1 MEIIQ
6 RPSPNFND
14 RTPGKP
20 TDMIVIHYT
29 DMVPVEAAL
38 DRLCSP
44 KSKVSA
50 HYLITMSG
58 EVYQLIDES
67 KRAWHAG
74 ISEWEGE
81 TDINSR
87 SIGIELDNPGSSN
100 GMVPFPDI
108 QIQKLIELCSDI
120 QTRVHI
126 PPNRIVGH
134 EHVAPGRKQDPGPLF
149 PWQKLRDAGLHCIR
163 TEI

>member
-1 MEIIQ
+1 MKIIQ
-6 RPSPNFND
+6 HPSPNFNN
-14 RTPGKP
+14 RGPGKL

-29 DMVPVEAAL
+29 DMVPVAAAL
-38 DRLCSP
+38 ERLCCP
-44 KSKVSA
+44 GAKVSA
-50 HYLITMSG
+50 HYLITMTG
-58 EVYQLIDES
+58 TIYQLVDES

-87 SIGIELDNPGSSN
+87 SIGIELDNPGPSN
-100 GMVPFPDI
+100 GMEPFPDI
-108 QIQKLIELCSDI
+108 QIQKLIELCTDI
-120 QTRVHI
+120 QTRLYI

-149 PWQKLRDAGLHCIR
+149 PWHQLRDAGLHCILAG
-163 TEI
+163 I